1 MNGIKV
7 ALFSGKIGD
16 FYKTRWRSY
25 GYRCGLRGDIRVRTH
40 ISLAIFIGVGFI
52 GHGQKEKRLGI
63 PFLNGSYRRCS
74 RSFLK
79 LGVCRLGPVH
89 EGWGAVAVIPENPF
103 KAKEA
108 KSIICPLD
116 SFIVNLMDKSGQRNR
131 YLKETMT
138 LEVGS
143 DRDRELLQKHMQQI
157 RDTVLLRLSS
167 ISFKEIDRMEGKL
180 DLKQSLISRINRVP
194 VENRI
199 KEFYFSEFVVQ

>member
-1 MNGIKV
+1 M
-7 ALFSGKIGD
+7 
-16 FYKTRWRSY
+16 
-25 GYRCGLRGDIRVRTH
+25 
-40 ISLAIFIGVGFI
+40 
-52 GHGQKEKRLGI
+52 
-63 PFLNGSYRRCS
+63 
-74 RSFLK
+74 
-79 LGVCRLGPVH
+79 
-89 EGWGAVAVIPENPF
+89 IPENPF